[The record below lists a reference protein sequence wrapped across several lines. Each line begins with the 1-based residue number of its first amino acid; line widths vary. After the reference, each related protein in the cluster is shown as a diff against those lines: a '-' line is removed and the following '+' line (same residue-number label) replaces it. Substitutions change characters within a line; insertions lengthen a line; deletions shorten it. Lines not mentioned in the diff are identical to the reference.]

1 MMAFNIK
8 VALLL
13 SAALISV
20 CLAYYPD
27 VKDTYVQD
35 AFLRDLIDAM
45 AAQDTSDEYSN
56 DDPLLGDPRFD
67 FLSRAQKDQTERL
80 MDYDSIL
87 ERTNPHPSLR
97 DEEHTQHSSL
107 WGYQFMS
114 GGAGEGECKHLNFS
128 QISFLINLPHFNF
141 RTTSR

>member
-1 MMAFNIK
+1 MAFN
-8 VALLL
+8 VQLALML
-13 SAALISV
+13 SAALMSA
-20 CLAYYPD
+20 CYAYYPD
-27 VKDTYVQD
+27 IKDTYVQD

-45 AAQDTSDEYSN
+45 AAQDVSDDYSN
-56 DDPLLGDPRFD
+56 DDPLMANSFD

-107 WGYQFMS
+107 WGYQFVS
-114 GGAGEGECKHLNFS
+114 GGAGEGEEKVGEGQN
-128 QISFLINLPHFNF
+128 
-141 RTTSR
+141 